1 MMRVVIDTNV
11 VLSGLIKSDSIPGR
25 VLGAWR
31 DGSFRLVLSEF
42 LLEEIAITLTRPKI
56 QALVPWPKA
65 KIDRFVLEL
74 RAFCEVVEPAV
85 LNFKFPRD
93 PDDIPV
99 LATLIASGADILV
112 TGDRALLALRDK
124 YSIETP
130 AEFVR
135 RL

>member
-11 VLSGLIKSDSIPGR
+11 VLSGLIKRDSVPGQ

-42 LLEEIAITLTRPKI
+42 LIEEIAVTLARPKI
-56 QALVPWPKA
+56 RAVVPWSA
-65 KIDRFVLEL
+65 VQIDHFVLEL
-74 RAFCEVVEPAV
+74 RAFCDVVEPAA
-85 LNFKFPRD
+85 LNFKYPRD

-99 LATLIASGADILV
+99 LATLIASGADVLV
-112 TGDRALLALRDK
+112 TGDRDLLALRDK
-124 YSIETP
+124 YPVQTP

>member
-1 MMRVVIDTNV
+1 MMHVVIDTNV
-11 VLSGLIKSDSIPGR
+11 VLSGLIKPYSVPGQ
-25 VLGAWR
+25 VLRAWR

-42 LLEEIAITLTRPKI
+42 LIEENAVTLARLKI
-56 QALVPWPKA
+56 QALVPWSA
-65 KIDRFVLEL
+65 AQIDRFALEL
-74 RAFCEVVEPAV
+74 RAFCDVVEPAA
-85 LNFKFPRD
+85 LKFKYPRD

-112 TGDRALLALRDK
+112 TGDRDLLVLRDK

-130 AEFVR
+130 AEFIR